1 MSEDLQGR
9 RALVTGGLSGIGAAV
24 ARLLEARGASVV
36 TLDRGKDAGV
46 VADIRDASAVDQAV
60 GRAAELVGGPPDLLV
75 ASAGIYRIEPLLT
88 LDATSWD
95 TVIETNL
102 RGVFLAGQAVARRLV
117 TAGLPGTIVNLSS
130 AAALTSDS
138 SEPAVHYTASKAGVV
153 GLTRQMAVE
162 LAPHGIR
169 VNCVCPGVI
178 DTPMLRLMDDRQAGE
193 RYLREGV
200 PLGRLGTA
208 DEVAEAI
215 VFLASPAA
223 AYITGIALPI
233 DGGATLL

>member
-24 ARLLEARGASVV
+24 VRLLEARGARVI
-36 TLDRGKDAGV
+36 TLDRDEDAGV
-46 VADIRDASAVDQAV
+46 VADIRDAAAVERAV
-60 GRAAELVGGPPDLLV
+60 GQAEQMLGGPPDLLV
-75 ASAGIYRIEPLLT
+75 ASAGIYRIESLLT
-88 LDATSWD
+88 LEAASWD
-95 TVIETNL
+95 AVLETNL
-102 RGVFLAGQAVARRLV
+102 RGVFLACQAVARRLV
-117 TAGLPGTIVNLSS
+117 AAKMPGTIINLSS
-130 AAALTSDS
+130 AAALTSDF

-153 GLTRQMAVE
+153 GLTRHMAVE

-178 DTPMLRLMDDRQAGE
+178 DTPMLRVMDDREAGE

-208 DEVAEAI
+208 DEVADAI

-223 AYITGIALPI
+223 AYITGVALPI

>member
-1 MSEDLQGR
+1 MSDDLQDR

-24 ARLLEARGASVV
+24 VRLLEARGASVV
-36 TLDRGKDAGV
+36 TLDRGEDAGV
-46 VADIRDASAVDQAV
+46 VADIRDAAAVERAV
-60 GRAAELVGGPPDLLV
+60 GQAERILGGPPDLLV
-75 ASAGIYRIEPLLT
+75 ASAGIYRVEPLLT
-88 LDATSWD
+88 LEAASWD
-95 TVIETNL
+95 AVIETNL
-102 RGVFLAGQAVARRLV
+102 RGVFLTCQAVARRLV
-117 TAGLPGTIVNLSS
+117 AAELPGTMVNLSS

-138 SEPAVHYTASKAGVV
+138 FEPAVHYTASKAGVV
-153 GLTRQMAVE
+153 GLTRHMAVE

-178 DTPMLRLMDDRQAGE
+178 DTPMLRMMDDHEAGE
-193 RYLREGV
+193 RYLREKV

-208 DEVAEAI
+208 DEVAGAI

-223 AYITGIALPI
+223 AYITGVALPI